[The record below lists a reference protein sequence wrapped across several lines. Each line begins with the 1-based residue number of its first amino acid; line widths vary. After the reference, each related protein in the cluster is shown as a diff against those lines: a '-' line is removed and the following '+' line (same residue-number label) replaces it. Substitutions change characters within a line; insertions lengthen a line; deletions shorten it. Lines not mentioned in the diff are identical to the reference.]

1 MRLGCSECFLGFRK
15 DLAWISQGIR
25 IDFAKKLHPN
35 RLLEVQNPSRRVQNR
50 LQIVWRT
57 AERCPKAQKTS
68 IFFVTFSLIWGFF
81 GRQRGPQEWP
91 RDPKDTPRGAQMP
104 PEVPRESPMRPL
116 ETLRGPFSR
125 VQSRCRSKRNAIVA
139 FRAHS
144 GGFSDDVGLPRSSS
158 DMRFVS

>member
-1 MRLGCSECFLGFRK
+1 MHGFRK
-15 DLAWISQGIR
+15 EFASILQRSYLQLASRKSKIHLGESK
-25 IDFAKKLHPN
+25 IDFRSSGGQLKDARKPQRHQFF
-35 RLLEVQNPSRRVQNR
+35 E
-50 LQIVWRT
+50 
-57 AERCPKAQKTS
+57 
-68 IFFVTFSLIWGFF
+68 FFVTFSLILEFF

-144 GGFSDDVGLPRSSS
+144 GGFSDDVGLPRPSS